1 MGDYLEASLGL
12 DLYASLVGYEETIE
26 KNSQNNSSLCDSL
39 VQLVAEMSASIW
51 RFENP
56 ELLN

>member
-12 DLYASLVGYEETIE
+12 DIYASLVGYEETIE

-39 VQLVAEMSASIW
+39 VQLVAEMSASI
-51 RFENP
+51 
-56 ELLN
+56 